1 MASLSL
7 VCFLILSIS
16 LSFVL
21 FCFILGSS
29 FIEASG
35 IGKALPFMK
44 EAGGYGE
51 CVYLDYN
58 ATTPVYPEVFEAIK
72 PYFSNYF
79 ANPVSAHIYAEPC
92 KEAVRQ
98 ARKNIGLFINALDPE
113 NELIFTSC
121 GTESDN
127 LAIHIALH
135 HYDCIKK
142 SIKFLDDELNN
153 NDDDENNQLKLQEI
167 NDYQTK
173 LPIVLTCSIE
183 HPAVLK
189 YLRTIESEGKIELI
203 VVPVDSEGVVDI
215 KQIEKNLSRRVALVS
230 IMHCNNEI
238 GTIQPIRLISK
249 AISNY
254 NNKNK
259 TNILFHTDA
268 SQSCGKIN
276 VDVSTLGVDLLTLVG
291 QKFGAPKGSSVLYVR
306 EGINKKPM
314 LIGGHQEK
322 GIRGGTEN
330 VAYSVGLGEAS
341 RLAYN
346 ELNSLIFHLF
356 KLKIRF
362 IELLEKYFEDKFIT
376 HIKLNGP
383 VNSSNTKSLKSIL
396 TLMEADASSTSSFY
410 EPSNLK
416 AKNDLSSYITQLP
429 NTINVSFKGLNG
441 HQIMTK
447 LAKKVAVSAGA
458 ACASAND
465 NSSSCKNMC
474 ENSKKALMS
483 QVLQAIN
490 LSSDFGLG
498 TLRVSLGRHTTE
510 EEIEYAAK
518 EIFNIV
524 SEMWKLE
531 EN

>member
-1 MASLSL
+1 
-7 VCFLILSIS
+7 
-16 LSFVL
+16 
-21 FCFILGSS
+21 
-29 FIEASG
+29 
-35 IGKALPFMK
+35 MK
-44 EAGGYGE
+44 EKGGYGE

-58 ATTPVYPEVFEAIK
+58 ATTPVYPEIFEAIK

-79 ANPVSAHIYAEPC
+79 ANPVSAHIYADPC
-92 KEAVRQ
+92 KEAVKQ

-135 HYDCIKK
+135 HYQCIKN
-142 SIKFLDDELNN
+142 SIKFLDDEMNKQDIDLT
-153 NDDDENNQLKLQEI
+153 EEQLANRVQEI
-167 NDYQTK
+167 NDYKLK
-173 LPIVLTCSIE
+173 LPIVITCSIE

-189 YLRTIESEGKIELI
+189 YLRNLESENKIELV
-203 VVPVDSEGVVDI
+203 VVPVDSEGVVDV
-215 KQIEKNLSRRVALVS
+215 KEIEKNLSRRVALVS

-238 GTIQPIRLISK
+238 GTIQPIRLISRT
-249 AISNY
+249 ISTFNS
-254 NNKNK
+254 KKK
-259 TNILFHTDA
+259 TNILLHTDA

-291 QKFGAPKGSSVLYVR
+291 QKFGAPKGSSVLYVK

-330 VAYSVGLGEAS
+330 VAYSVGLGEAC

-346 ELNSLIFHLF
+346 ELNALIFHQL

-362 IELLEKYFEDKFIT
+362 IELLENYFQDKFIT
-376 HIKLNGP
+376 HIRLNGP
-383 VNSSNTKSLKSIL
+383 VNSSTSKSLKSIL
-396 TLMEADASSTSSFY
+396 TLMEASASSTSSFNS
-410 EPSNLK
+410 PSNIK
-416 AKNDLSSYITQLP
+416 AKNDLTSFITQLP
-429 NTINVSFKGLNG
+429 NTINVSFKNLNG

-447 LAKKVAVSAGA
+447 LSKKVAVSAGA
-458 ACASAND
+458 ACASAD
-465 NSSSCKNMC
+465 DKTAQCKNMC
-474 ENSKKALMS
+474 EKTRRSLMS

-490 LSSDFGLG
+490 CSSDFGLG

-518 EIFNIV
+518 EIFNTV

-531 EN
+531 ESN